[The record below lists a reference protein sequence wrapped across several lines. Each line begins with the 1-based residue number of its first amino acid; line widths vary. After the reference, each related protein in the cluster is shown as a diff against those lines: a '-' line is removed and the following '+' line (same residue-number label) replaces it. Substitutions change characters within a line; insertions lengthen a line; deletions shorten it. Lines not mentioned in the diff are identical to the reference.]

1 MRGRMTAD
9 GKKETSINLLENL
22 KTVVVSEELC

>member
-9 GKKETSINLLENL
+9 DKKEISINLLENL